1 MKENILDVMQGLLDE
16 GVYDPS
22 IFKAIFLAGGPGSGK
37 SYVTRR
43 TTGGF
48 GMKLINPDPAFE
60 KILKDAGKDLDM
72 TKMNPDERDLL
83 RLRAKDLTR
92 KQERLYI
99 AGRLGLILDG
109 TGKDFDKIS
118 RTKKNLDTLGYD
130 SFMIFVNTSLEVALD
145 RNRKR
150 ARTLPEPMVKDFW
163 TDVQRNIGKFQGL
176 FGTSNFV
183 IVDNNK
189 PDEDIMTMAQK
200 RVRQLVKKPIQ
211 NGRAKQ
217 WIKRE
222 LDKRRKA

>member
-1 MKENILDVMQGLLDE
+1 MKENLLDVMQGLLDE

-60 KILKDAGKDLDM
+60 KILKDAGKDLDL
-72 TKMNPDERDLL
+72 TRIDPDERDML
-83 RLRAKDLTR
+83 RLRAKNITNAQM
-92 KQERLYI
+92 KLYI
-99 AGRLGLILDG
+99 DGRLGLILDG

-118 RTKKNLDTLGYD
+118 RTKKNLDTIGYD
-130 SFMIFVNTSLEVALD
+130 SFMVFVNTSLEVALE

-150 ARTLPEPMVKDFW
+150 ARTLPEPMVKKFW

-189 PDEDIMTMAQK
+189 PDEDIMMMAQK
-200 RVRQLVKKPIQ
+200 RVRQLVKQPIQ
-211 NGRAKQ
+211 NGRAKK
-217 WIKRE
+217 WIQKE
-222 LDKRRKA
+222 LDKRRK

>member
-189 PDEDIMTMAQK
+189 PDEDVMTMAQK

>member
-1 MKENILDVMQGLLDE
+1 MKENLLDVMQGLLDE

-60 KILKDAGKDLDM
+60 KILKDAGKDLDLS
-72 TKMNPDERDLL
+72 KMNPDDRDLL
-83 RLRAKDLTR
+83 RLRAKDLTQ

-109 TGKDFDKIS
+109 TGKDYDKIS

-130 SFMIFVNTSLEVALD
+130 SFMVFVNTSLEVALA
-145 RNRKR
+145 RNAKR

-176 FGTSNFV
+176 FGTTNFV

-189 PDEDIMTMAQK
+189 PDEDIMMMAQK
-200 RVRQLVKKPIQ
+200 RVRQLVKQPIQ
-211 NGRAKQ
+211 NGRAKS
-217 WIKRE
+217 WIQKE
-222 LDKRRKA
+222 LDKRRKK

>member
-1 MKENILDVMQGLLDE
+1 MKENTLDVMQGLLDE

-60 KILKDAGKDLDM
+60 KILKDAGKDLDL
-72 TKMNPDERDLL
+72 TKIDPDERDML
-83 RLRAKDLTR
+83 RLRAKNITNAQM
-92 KQERLYI
+92 KLYI
-99 AGRLGLILDG
+99 DGRLGLILDG

-118 RTKKNLDTLGYD
+118 RTKKNLDTIGYD
-130 SFMIFVNTSLEVALD
+130 SYMIFVNTSLEVALE
-145 RNRKR
+145 RNKKR

-176 FGTSNFV
+176 FGTANFV

-200 RVRQLVKKPIQ
+200 RVRQLVKAPIR
-211 NGRAKQ
+211 NGRAKK
-217 WIKRE
+217 WIQKE
-222 LDKRRKA
+222 LDKRKKK

>member
-60 KILKDAGKDLDM
+60 KILKDAGKDLDL
-72 TKMNPDERDLL
+72 TRIDPDERDML
-83 RLRAKDLTR
+83 RLRAKNITNAQM
-92 KQERLYI
+92 KLYI
-99 AGRLGLILDG
+99 DGRLGLILDG

-118 RTKKNLDTLGYD
+118 RTKKNLDTIGYD
-130 SFMIFVNTSLEVALD
+130 SFMVFVNTSLEVALE

-150 ARTLPEPMVKDFW
+150 ARTLPEPMVKKFW

-183 IVDNNK
+183 IVDNNR

-200 RVRQLVKKPIQ
+200 RVRQLVKQPIQ
-211 NGRAKQ
+211 NGRAKK
-217 WIKRE
+217 WIQKE
-222 LDKRRKA
+222 LDKRRK

>member
-72 TKMNPDERDLL
+72 TKMNPQERDLL
-83 RLRAKDLTR
+83 RLRAKDLTN

-109 TGKDFDKIS
+109 TGKDYDKIS

-130 SFMIFVNTSLEVALD
+130 SFMIFVNTSLEVALE

-200 RVRQLVKKPIQ
+200 RVRQLVKQPIQ
-211 NGRAKQ
+211 NGRARA

-222 LDKRRKA
+222 LDKRRKK

>member
-1 MKENILDVMQGLLDE
+1 MKENLLDVMQGLLDE

-48 GMKLINPDPAFE
+48 GMKTINPDAAFE
-60 KILKDAGKDLDM
+60 KILQDAGKGLDL
-72 TKMNPDERDLL
+72 TKIDPEERDLL

-92 KQERLYI
+92 KQERLYM

-109 TGKDFDKIS
+109 TGKDYDKID
-118 RTKKNLDTLGYD
+118 RVKKSLDTLGYD
-130 SFMIFVNTSLEVALD
+130 SFMDFVNTSLEVALE
-145 RNRKR
+145 RNSKR
-150 ARTLPEPMVKDFW
+150 ARTLPEDMGKRMW
-163 TDVQRNIGKFQGL
+163 EEVQRNIGKFQGL
-176 FGTSNFV
+176 FGTANFL
-183 IVDNNK
+183 IVDNNR
-189 PDEDIMTMAQK
+189 PDEDIMQMAQK

-217 WIKRE
+217 WISRE
-222 LDKRRKA
+222 LDKRKR

>member
-72 TKMNPDERDLL
+72 TKMNPQERDLL
-83 RLRAKDLTR
+83 RLRAKDLTN

-109 TGKDFDKIS
+109 TGKDYDKIS
-118 RTKKNLDTLGYD
+118 RTKKNLDTIGYD
-130 SFMIFVNTSLEVALD
+130 SFMIFVNTSLEVALE

-200 RVRQLVKKPIQ
+200 RVRQLVKQPIQ
-211 NGRAKQ
+211 NGRARA

-222 LDKRRKA
+222 LDKRRKK

>member
-1 MKENILDVMQGLLDE
+1 MKENTLDVMQGLLDE

-72 TKMNPDERDLL
+72 TKMNPQERDLL
-83 RLRAKDLTR
+83 RLRAKDLTN

-109 TGKDFDKIS
+109 TGKDYDKIS
-118 RTKKNLDTLGYD
+118 RTKKNLDTIGYD
-130 SFMIFVNTSLEVALD
+130 SFMIFVNTSLEVALE

-200 RVRQLVKKPIQ
+200 RVRQLVKQPIQ
-211 NGRAKQ
+211 NGRARA

-222 LDKRRKA
+222 LDKRRKK

>member
-1 MKENILDVMQGLLDE
+1 MKENLLDVMQGLLDE

-60 KILKDAGKDLDM
+60 KILKDAGKDLDLS
-72 TKMNPDERDLL
+72 KMNPDDRDLL
-83 RLRAKDLTR
+83 RLRAKDLTQ

-109 TGKDFDKIS
+109 TGKDYDKIS

-130 SFMIFVNTSLEVALD
+130 SFMVFVNTSLEVALA
-145 RNRKR
+145 RNAKR

-176 FGTSNFV
+176 FGTTNFV

-189 PDEDIMTMAQK
+189 PDEDIMMMAQK
-200 RVRQLVKKPIQ
+200 RVRQLVKQPIQ
-211 NGRAKQ
+211 NGRAKS

-222 LDKRRKA
+222 LDKRRKK

>member
-72 TKMNPDERDLL
+72 TKMNPKERDLL
-83 RLRAKDLTR
+83 RLRAKDLTN

-109 TGKDFDKIS
+109 TGKDYNKIS
-118 RTKKNLDTLGYD
+118 RTKKNLDTIGYD
-130 SFMIFVNTSLEVALD
+130 SFMIFVNTSLEVALE

-200 RVRQLVKKPIQ
+200 RVRQLVKQPIQ
-211 NGRAKQ
+211 NGRARA

-222 LDKRRKA
+222 LDKRRKK

>member
-1 MKENILDVMQGLLDE
+1 MKENTLDVMQGLLDE

-60 KILKDAGKDLDM
+60 KILKAAGKDLDLS
-72 TKMNPDERDLL
+72 KMNPDERDLL

-109 TGKDFDKIS
+109 TGKDYDKIS

-130 SFMIFVNTSLEVALD
+130 SFMVFVNTSLEVALE
-145 RNRKR
+145 RNKKR

-176 FGTSNFV
+176 FGTTNFV

-189 PDEDIMTMAQK
+189 PDEDIMMMAQK
-200 RVRQLVKKPIQ
+200 RVRQLVKQPIQ

-222 LDKRRKA
+222 LDKRRKK

>member
-1 MKENILDVMQGLLDE
+1 MQGLLDE

-72 TKMNPDERDLL
+72 TKMNPKERDLL
-83 RLRAKDLTR
+83 RLRAKDLTN

-109 TGKDFDKIS
+109 TGKDYDKIS
-118 RTKKNLDTLGYD
+118 RTKKNLDTIGYD
-130 SFMIFVNTSLEVALD
+130 SFMIFVNTSLEVALE

-200 RVRQLVKKPIQ
+200 RVRQLVKQPIQ
-211 NGRAKQ
+211 NGRARA

-222 LDKRRKA
+222 LDKRRKK

>member
-1 MKENILDVMQGLLDE
+1 MKENLLDVMQGLLDE

-60 KILKDAGKDLDM
+60 KILKDAGKDLDL
-72 TKMNPDERDLL
+72 TQIDPDERDML
-83 RLRAKDLTR
+83 RLRAKNITNAQM
-92 KQERLYI
+92 KLYI
-99 AGRLGLILDG
+99 DGRLGLILDG

-118 RTKKNLDTLGYD
+118 RTKKNLDTIGYD
-130 SFMIFVNTSLEVALD
+130 SFMVFVNTSLEVALE

-150 ARTLPEPMVKDFW
+150 ARTLPEPMVKKFW

-189 PDEDIMTMAQK
+189 PDEDIMMMAQK
-200 RVRQLVKKPIQ
+200 RVRQLVKQPIQ
-211 NGRAKQ
+211 NGRAKK
-217 WIKRE
+217 WIQKE
-222 LDKRRKA
+222 LDKRRK

>member
-60 KILKDAGKDLDM
+60 KILKDAGKDLDLS
-72 TKMNPDERDLL
+72 KMNPDERDLL

-211 NGRAKQ
+211 NGRAKA